1 MNIKQAKEYFEI
13 GAITS
18 FHILRDPMGSGWLLV
33 VETLAGKSSTL
44 QTALN
49 KDKVFSS
56 LDTLHGE
63 IESIAGRVS
72 SFSVSV

>member
-1 MNIKQAKEYFEI
+1 MNIKQVKQLFEN

-18 FHILRDPMGSGWLLV
+18 FHVLHDPLSPGWLLV
-33 VETLAGKSSTL
+33 FETITGNSHTL
-44 QTALN
+44 QTSLN

-56 LDTLHGE
+56 LDTLFGE

-72 SFSVSV
+72 SFEVKV